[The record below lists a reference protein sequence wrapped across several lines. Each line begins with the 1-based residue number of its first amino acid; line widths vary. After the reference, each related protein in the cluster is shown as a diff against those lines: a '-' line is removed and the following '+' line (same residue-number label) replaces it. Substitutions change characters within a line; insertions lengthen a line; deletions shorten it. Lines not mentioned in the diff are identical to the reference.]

1 MTPISLTC
9 PVLTGGAFPAI
20 PTMWHT
26 ITMTPRERALNPV
39 QRRALQLLASSPYGA
54 TEALMLA
61 RGFTRRT
68 LAGLVRAELAT
79 ARHEIVKAGD
89 KTIDVV
95 RVRITAAGRWAVEG

>member
-20 PTMWHT
+20 PTMSHT
-26 ITMTPRERALNPV
+26 ITVTPRKRALNPV

-61 RGFTRRT
+61 K
-68 LAGLVRAELAT
+68 RA
-79 ARHEIVKAGD
+79 
-89 KTIDVV
+89 DVV
-95 RVRITAAGRWAVEG
+95 GVGFSAWGCQATTRPRAFR

>member
-1 MTPISLTC
+1 MAVP
-9 PVLTGGAFPAI
+9 
-20 PTMWHT
+20 
-26 ITMTPRERALNPV
+26 PRKRLLNPE

-54 TEALMLA
+54 TDALMLA

-79 ARHEIVKAGD
+79 ARHEIVKVGD
-89 KTIDVV
+89 KTVDIG